1 MTRRTQRSNGR
12 CARTG
17 LATLA
22 LLLAGPVAAQDG
34 TRIGIGVDASRG
46 DYGGTLDT
54 DIVSVPVSLQLR
66 KGRWQFD
73 ASVPWLRVSG
83 DRNVV
88 PSLGA
93 LPGLG
98 TLVGGAA
105 PGTGTERVTT
115 SGPGDVQLSARRA
128 LETGGPLGIALG
140 ARAKIATTGAERGL
154 GTGANDYGVTAD
166 VYRKV
171 GGTLLFAGIG
181 HDWLGDSPRITART
195 QQRANVGVSHDLG
208 RGQLGLR
215 YEARSALAEQLQGRR
230 EATAFYNV
238 PTTGDGQVRIHAG
251 RGFSEGS
258 PEWLLGI
265 GYSMALD

>member
-1 MTRRTQRSNGR
+1 M
-12 CARTG
+12 
-17 LATLA
+17 LA
-22 LLLAGPVAAQDG
+22 LLLAGPIAAQDG
-34 TRIGIGVDASRG
+34 TRIGIGMDASRG

-88 PSLGA
+88 PSFGA

-105 PGTGTERVTT
+105 PGTERVTT
-115 SGPGDVQLSARRA
+115 SGPGDLQLSARRA
-128 LETGGPLGIALG
+128 LDTGGPLGIALSV
-140 ARAKIATTGAERGL
+140 RAKIATTDAERGL
-154 GTGANDYGVTAD
+154 GTGANDYGVSAD
-166 VYRKV
+166 VHRKV
-171 GGTLLFAGIG
+171 GGALLFAGIG
-181 HDWLGDSPRITART
+181 HDWLGDSPRVTART
-195 QQRANVGVSHDLG
+195 QQRANAGVSHDLG

-215 YEARSALAEQLQGRR
+215 YEARSALAEHLQGRR
-230 EATAFYNV
+230 EATAFYSV
-238 PTTGDGQVRIHAG
+238 ATAGDGQVLIQAG

-258 PEWLLGI
+258 PDWLLGI

>member
-1 MTRRTQRSNGR
+1 M
-12 CARTG
+12 
-17 LATLA
+17 LA
-22 LLLAGPVAAQDG
+22 LLLAGPIAAQDG
-34 TRIGIGVDASRG
+34 TRIGIGMDASRG

-88 PSLGA
+88 PSFGA

-105 PGTGTERVTT
+105 PGTERVTT
-115 SGPGDVQLSARRA
+115 SGPGDLQLSARRA
-128 LETGGPLGIALG
+128 LDTGGPLGIALSV
-140 ARAKIATTGAERGL
+140 RAKIATTDAERGL

-171 GGTLLFAGIG
+171 GGW
-181 HDWLGDSPRITART
+181 DWVLWYPMYF
-195 QQRANVGVSHDLG
+195 L
-208 RGQLGLR
+208 
-215 YEARSALAEQLQGRR
+215 
-230 EATAFYNV
+230 
-238 PTTGDGQVRIHAG
+238 
-251 RGFSEGS
+251 RGFA
-258 PEWLLGI
+258 I
-265 GYSMALD
+265 HGYPSVPAYPASHGCVRVPMWIAPQLYSSMGYGQTIYVYW